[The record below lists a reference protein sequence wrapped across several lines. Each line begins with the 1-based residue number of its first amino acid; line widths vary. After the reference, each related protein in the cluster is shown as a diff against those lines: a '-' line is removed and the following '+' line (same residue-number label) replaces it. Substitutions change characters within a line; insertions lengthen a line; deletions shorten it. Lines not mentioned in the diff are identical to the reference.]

1 MLTQAEYN
9 KIIDDIV
16 AVEQERLLE
25 SLNAIFEKE
34 GHTQD
39 AFIHTIVQF
48 VKDQPA
54 TTARIVS
61 AILEKTGSLSVD
73 S

>member
-1 MLTQAEYN
+1 MTQTEYN
-9 KIIDDIV
+9 KIVNDIV

-25 SLNAIFEKE
+25 SLNAVFEKE

-39 AFIHTIVQF
+39 AFIHMIVQF

-54 TTARIVS
+54 TIARIVNE
-61 AILEKTGSLSVD
+61 ILEKTGALPPG
-73 S
+73 